1 MPKKPLSAVE
11 RRARRKRS
19 EKKIASAVE
28 AGGQIN
34 IGEAS
39 DVTVD
44 IISRSKTSKQRGAAR
59 TEQLHRAVTGK
70 YR

>member
-1 MPKKPLSAVE
+1 MPRKPLSAIE
-11 RRARRKRS
+11 RKARHKRS
-19 EKKIASAVE
+19 KSKIASAVE

-34 IGEAS
+34 IDKAS
-39 DVTVD
+39 DVAVD

-59 TEQLHRAVTGK
+59 AEQLKRAVTGK